1 MEKTVKKLNKNQS
14 QDLKELID
22 GDGSKK
28 RKGPRTIIKE
38 DLIKMKGDPLGLH
51 VPLDDEPRENLNVND
66 KIRSKDDIVVE
77 RYNPNLMSGLTSEE
91 VELRQMAGL
100 ANISDTG
107 SSKNITTIITSNF
120 FTFFNFL
127 NFGIAAWLISVS
139 AGITNILF
147 MGVIT
152 ANITIGIYQE
162 IRAKKTI
169 DKLSLLSAPTAI
181 VKRDSDEVEIG
192 VFDVVIDDI
201 LFLSSGKQIPADSV
215 VREGTLEVNESLLT
229 GESDPIIKRQGDTL
243 YSGSFVISGSCH
255 ASS

>member
-1 MEKTVKKLNKNQS
+1 MEKTVDKKLNKKS
-14 QDLKELID
+14 QDLDELID
-22 GDGSKK
+22 GDKNKK
-28 RKGPRTIIKE
+28 QKGPKTIIKE

-51 VPLDDEPRENLNVND
+51 VPLNDEPEESLKVD
-66 KIRSKDDIVVE
+66 EKIKNRDEIVVE
-77 RYNPNLMSGLTSEE
+77 RYNPEIDKGLTTEE

-107 SSKNITTIITSNF
+107 SSKSIPTIITSNI

-127 NFGIAAWLISVS
+127 NFGIAAWLISVGAS
-139 AGITNILF
+139 ITNILF

-152 ANITIGIYQE
+152 ANITIGIIQE
-162 IRAKKTI
+162 IRAKKTL

-181 VKRDSDEVEIG
+181 VKRDGDEVEIG

-215 VREGTLEVNESLLT
+215 VR
-229 GESDPIIKRQGDTL
+229 
-243 YSGSFVISGSCH
+243 
-255 ASS
+255 